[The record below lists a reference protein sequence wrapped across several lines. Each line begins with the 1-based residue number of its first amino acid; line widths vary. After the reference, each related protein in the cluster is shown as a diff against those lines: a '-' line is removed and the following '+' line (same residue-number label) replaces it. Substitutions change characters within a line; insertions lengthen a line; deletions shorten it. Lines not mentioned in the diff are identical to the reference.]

1 MVEAQI
7 YNPMDGINR
16 MVTDFESLINPLVY
30 TFQPLMRT
38 MGLINMPLVIIA
50 FGLILFYLVFKRKHT
65 IKTKLADPKN
75 YYFLGAML
83 FIYIFLADNPIR
95 LGPTFNISLGLVV
108 MPIVAKKLGP
118 LVAGAFGIVQYASMF
133 ILHTDEIFN
142 ITNMLIASIGGMLYG
157 WILYMRPT
165 TYLRVLW
172 AEFSVNILCNVI
184 LAPLITVDAMS
195 VELAN
200 SITSTISSNIL
211 LAPLQTAAIYLSI
224 IALKR
229 IKEAMNED
237 QK

>member
-7 YNPMDGINR
+7 YNPVEGINR
-16 MVTDFESLINPLVY
+16 MVTDFESLIKPLVY

-38 MGLINMPLVIIA
+38 MGLINIPLVIIV

-65 IKTKLADPKN
+65 IKNKLADPKN

-83 FIYIFLADNPIR
+83 LIYIFFADNPIR
-95 LGPTFNISLGLVV
+95 LGPTFSISFGLVI

-133 ILHTDEIFN
+133 ILHSGEVFS
-142 ITNMLIASIGGMLYG
+142 ITNMFIASISGMLYG

-172 AEFSVNILCNVI
+172 AKFAVNMLCNVI
-184 LAPLITVDAMS
+184 LVPMLTVDVMS
-195 VELAN
+195 VEIADY
-200 SITSTISSNIL
+200 ITNTIVSNIM
-211 LAPLQTAAIYLSI
+211 LAPLQAVAIYLSI